1 MKIYDLVIIGG
12 GSAGLNA
19 ADLALQMGL
28 KTALIEKNRI
38 GGDCTWTGCVPS
50 KALLKTAKAVQ
61 LLRDADQLGLPP
73 RDESID
79 FSLVVKSINQVIQE
93 IYAEESPDALRK
105 KGLDVFIGEAHFR
118 NENTIFVK
126 GAGEIQGRKF
136 VIASG
141 AKPDLPPIPGL
152 MEVPFHTYEDIWSLQ
167 KLPETLLILGAGSVG
182 VELGQAFQRLG
193 AQVQIFELQSRILP
207 EADSRAAGV
216 ISAVLQ
222 GEGAEIF
229 TETRIQK
236 IEADADTIVLHSQK
250 DSYRGDALLVSVGRS
265 PSLEGLNLSAA
276 GVAYDQQ
283 GIAVDRHM
291 QTSNPIVFAAGDV
304 TGGPQFTHVAGWQ
317 AFAAVRNAFLPGRSS
332 GSLET
337 FPWTIFTDPEVAW
350 AGFSEAEAQK
360 RFGKQVIREELPLS
374 SVDRAHTDRALD
386 GYLEVILLPKG
397 KVVGATIVG
406 PRAGEMIAEWN
417 LAISQSLTIEQIA
430 YTLQSY
436 PTYALANMQLAA
448 KIQAQ
453 STLGGLTG
461 KLIRWW
467 LKLTGSIR

>member
-28 KTALIEKNRI
+28 RTALVEKDRI

-50 KALLKTAKAVQ
+50 KALLKTAKAAQ
-61 LLRDADQLGLPP
+61 LLRHADQLGLPA

-105 KGLDVFIGEAHFR
+105 KGLDVFIGEAHFK
-118 NENTIFVK
+118 NEKTLSV
-126 GAGEIQGRKF
+126 ARLGEIQGRKF

-152 MEVPFHTYEDIWSLQ
+152 REVPFHTYEDIWSLQ
-167 KLPETLLILGAGSVG
+167 KMPEQLLVLGAGSVG

-193 AQVQIFELQSRILP
+193 AQVQLFELQSRILP
-207 EADSRAAGV
+207 EAASRPAGV
-216 ISAVLQ
+216 ISAVLEE
-222 GEGAEIF
+222 EGVEIF

-236 IEADADTIVLHSQK
+236 IEFDEGTIILHSRNH
-250 DSYRGDALLVSVGRS
+250 SYRGDALLVSVGRS

-276 GVAYDQQ
+276 AVEYDQQ
-283 GIAVDRHM
+283 GITVDHHM
-291 QTSNPIVFAAGDV
+291 QTSNRNIYAAGDV

-317 AFAAVRNAFLPGRSS
+317 AFAAVRNAFLPGRSP
-332 GSLET
+332 GYLET
-337 FPWTIFTDPEVAW
+337 YPWTIFTDPEVAR
-350 AGFSEAEAQK
+350 AGFSEAEAQR
-360 RFGKQVIREELPLS
+360 RFGKQVIREELPLR
-374 SVDRAHTDRALD
+374 SVDRAHTDRTLE

-397 KVVGATIVG
+397 KILGATIVG

-417 LAISQSLTIEQIA
+417 LAISHGLTIEQIA

-448 KIQAQ
+448 KIQAR